1 MIESWHKRLIHV
13 VLAGSVSVNYIISL
27 CWVDLGLIGEGF
39 GFGFSHQC
47 KAFRRPYLII
57 QLFILGRKKEIK
69 IFANCQICKV
79 ILQANIIWDKK
90 KKMITQHT
98 FNFGDLRVFFMQP
111 LIVK

>member
-39 GFGFSHQC
+39 GFGFSHKC

-57 QLFILGRKKEIK
+57 
-69 IFANCQICKV
+69 
-79 ILQANIIWDKK
+79 
-90 KKMITQHT
+90 
-98 FNFGDLRVFFMQP
+98 
-111 LIVK
+111 